1 MNFPRIALAAVAAW
15 IVSLP
20 VGFVVNDF
28 LLAGVYE
35 ANRGVMRPEAD
46 VTANLPLGF
55 VFLLVGFFAF
65 AYAYA
70 KGYEGGNGV
79 MEGVRFG
86 VLVALIVSGF
96 GLIWQYVLYPINGT
110 MAAAL
115 IVDSIAE
122 LAIYGGVIGAI
133 YRPVGAPAVRQRA
146 AVL

>member
-28 LLAGVYE
+28 LLADIYE
-35 ANRGVMRPEAD
+35 ANRTVMRPSEE

-55 VFLLVGFFAF
+55 AFLLVGFFAF

-86 VLVALIVSGF
+86 VLVALMVSGF
-96 GLIWQYVLYPINGT
+96 GLIWQYILYPISAT
-110 MAAAL
+110 LAAAL
-115 IVDSIAE
+115 IIDSIVE
-122 LAIYGGVIGAI
+122 FSIFGGVIGAV
-133 YRPVGAPAVRQRA
+133 YRPVLPGVRQRA
-146 AVL
+146 AAL